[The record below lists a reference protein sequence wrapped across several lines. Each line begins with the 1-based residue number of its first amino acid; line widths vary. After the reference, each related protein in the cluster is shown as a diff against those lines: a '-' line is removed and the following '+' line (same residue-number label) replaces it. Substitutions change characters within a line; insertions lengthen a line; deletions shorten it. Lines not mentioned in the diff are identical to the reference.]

1 MRGRRLTIAR
11 PALFAV
17 AALAGVLAVP
27 RAASGQVLFF
37 GTWTL
42 NLDRSTYSPGP
53 PPVKRSTFRMEP
65 WGDGVQVVYDM
76 VRPRGGITHLEWR
89 GAFDGRDYPL
99 TGVEDIIVTNAYR
112 RTDDRSYEIIQKVNG
127 EIVATAKATISA
139 DGRTLTTVTTTKN
152 PSGDATSTTIY
163 ERQ

>member
-1 MRGRRLTIAR
+1 
-11 PALFAV
+11 
-17 AALAGVLAVP
+17 
-27 RAASGQVLFF
+27 
-37 GTWTL
+37 
-42 NLDRSTYSPGP
+42 
-53 PPVKRSTFRMEP
+53 MEP

-127 EIVATAKATISA
+127 EIVATARVTISA